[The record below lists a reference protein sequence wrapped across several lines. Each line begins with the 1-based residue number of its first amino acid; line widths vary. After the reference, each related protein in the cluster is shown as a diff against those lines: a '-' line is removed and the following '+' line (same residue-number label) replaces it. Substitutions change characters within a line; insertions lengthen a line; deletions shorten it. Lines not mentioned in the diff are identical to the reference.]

1 MVRVLFFPRYTHIIV
16 CGSIGGLVSHALCI
30 SRPEKKEKKKTG
42 LLPHTFAASAGV
54 SRAGS
59 ETSDDDDGG
68 DGGGSVSAFD
78 GYSLSGS

>member
-1 MVRVLFFPRYTHIIV
+1 V
-16 CGSIGGLVSHALCI
+16 GGLISHALCI
-30 SRPEKKEKKKTG
+30 SRPEKINKKELGSFHT
-42 LLPHTFAASAGV
+42 HTFAASAGV

-59 ETSDDDDGG
+59 KTSDDDDGGGGG